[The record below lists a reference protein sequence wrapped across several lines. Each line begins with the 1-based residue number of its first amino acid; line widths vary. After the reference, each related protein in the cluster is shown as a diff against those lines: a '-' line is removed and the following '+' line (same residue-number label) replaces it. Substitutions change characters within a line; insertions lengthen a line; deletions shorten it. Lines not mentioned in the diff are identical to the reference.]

1 MPGVF
6 TKPCHSGRT
15 KQEKTA
21 SENFIP
27 RMTIAGYKG
36 GRIKRNLNWSKSTT
50 LKNKEKK
57 DEQNESNLC

>member
-6 TKPCHSGRT
+6 TKPCRLGRT
-15 KQEKTA
+15 KKRKTA
-21 SENFIP
+21 KEHSIP

-50 LKNKEKK
+50 LKGEN